1 MENEQGWP
9 ASVNGEHY
17 LRMLREMR
25 IRADRRGHWWMQ
37 DGAMAQHSFFGGKVL
52 RLSHRSKVDW
62 PPYSPDLT
70 PLDYFFWSLAMIQV
84 CCQKTSTIAE
94 LTAIVEDVAATA
106 PKEMM
111 HDAVGN
117 IRKHCQACQMA
128 EGSQYEPFL
137 KKI

>member
-1 MENEQGWP
+1 
-9 ASVNGEHY
+9 
-17 LRMLREMR
+17 
-25 IRADRRGHWWMQ
+25 
-37 DGAMAQHSFFGGKVL
+37 MAQRRKFLGEKFTIFGGEVHNFLGEKFCGQIISQKL
-52 RLSHRSKVDW
+52 EIDW
-62 PPYSPDLT
+62 PPYSPDLN

-84 CCQKTSTIAE
+84 RCQKTSTIAE

-106 PKEMM
+106 PKEMI

-117 IRKHCQACQMA
+117 IRKRCQACQMA